1 MISYVVSACDRPEML
16 RACVASL
23 AAQGGEKQICVT
35 LNGDKEQSRLN
46 VEAVHKMNAMFSYT
60 SAYSDNAYDAALVF
74 IETRG
79 PMGKPFNPVKG
90 DWLCFP
96 SDDSLY
102 VADFGKIMIETAVRE
117 RADLIYCDMIYKQGS
132 ESSGWKPYSLL
143 ESEPR
148 MGRIDKTNFIIRRE
162 LFKGFPPH
170 PRNWR
175 DGALIEQVIRD
186 GAKPA
191 KAPGVL
197 CVHQ

>member
-1 MISYVVSACDRPEML
+1 MISYIVSACDRPGML

-23 AAQGGEKQICVT
+23 AVQEGEKQICVT

-46 VEAVHKMNAMFSYT
+46 IEAVHKMNAMFSYT
-60 SAYSDNAYDAALVF
+60 ATYSDNAYDAALVF

-79 PMGKPFNPVKG
+79 PMGKPMNPVKG

-102 VADFGKIMIETAVRE
+102 VADFGKIMIEAAVRE
-117 RADLIYCDMIYKQGS
+117 MADLVYCDMIYKQGS
-132 ESSGWKPYSLL
+132 ESSGWKPYSIL

-148 MGRIDKTNFIIRRE
+148 MGKIDKTNFIIRRE

-186 GAKPA
+186 GAKAA
-191 KAPGVL
+191 KAPGILVL
-197 CVHQ
+197 HQ